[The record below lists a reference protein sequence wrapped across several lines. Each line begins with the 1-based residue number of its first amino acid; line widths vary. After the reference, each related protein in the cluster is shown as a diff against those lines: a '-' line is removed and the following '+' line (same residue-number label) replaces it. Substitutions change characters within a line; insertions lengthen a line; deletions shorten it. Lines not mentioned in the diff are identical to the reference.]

1 MINFIVVCKV
11 NNKKIINL
19 TNSSIDKEKSF
30 ISLVSTLI
38 FCSILLN
45 YYLDNEIEQII
56 ILYILILQLN

>member
-1 MINFIVVCKV
+1 MINFIVECKV